1 MFDTHCHLNFKAFNP
16 PSSRHMSGLRRDFA
30 SSSER
35 SKSLKKT
42 LPDVIARAR
51 EAGVT
56 KIVVPGTDVK
66 TSRRGV
72 EIAEKIDGVYA
83 AVGIHP
89 HHAHKLITNDEL
101 RITNELE
108 EIEQLLSHPKVVAVG
123 EVGLDNHTYDNTVYK
138 DYQVD
143 SRFLELQKELFQKQ
157 IELAIRYKKS
167 LILHNREAKDDFLQI
182 LWEKWVTRLE
192 DKTVFHCCE
201 PDETLLA
208 FAKENKIFIGVDGDV
223 TYSKEKQ
230 EFIKKVPVEMLV
242 LETDSPFLLPEPLRS
257 QKKYPNEPAN
267 ISIIYK
273 FISQL
278 CAVNIEDLQKTTTDN
293 AHRLFSLS

>member
-1 MFDTHCHLNFKAFNP
+1 M
-16 PSSRHMSGLRRDFA
+16 
-30 SSSER
+30 
-35 SKSLKKT
+35 
-42 LPDVIARAR
+42 
-51 EAGVT
+51 
-56 KIVVPGTDVK
+56 
-66 TSRRGV
+66 
-72 EIAEKIDGVYA
+72 
-83 AVGIHP
+83 
-89 HHAHKLITNDEL
+89 
-101 RITNELE
+101 
-108 EIEQLLSHPKVVAVG
+108 LSHPKVIAVG